1 MESLPILLP
10 EEIEEFGDLIA
21 SYPQKLF
28 EEQAHILFAL
38 PDSKIRASLITILPA
53 TKNTGFMKEI
63 RASLKDVDP
72 DVRVAAIKALLGFG
86 EIRLLN
92 QETSMLRDPIE
103 RVRLTTAQVIA
114 QHGNAAALEILKNVI
129 TDPNETDTVKTGVI
143 GGLGMAENAESLAI
157 LVSVLDSQSE
167 FIREAENAL
176 IIRTSKRDIN
186 QLIEIFKDAE
196 PQLREKLIPVLRKQG
211 SKAEPANLEILK
223 DEVASLRP
231 FLIRILE
238 ETGYIDEAKRRLS
251 NRDVETRREAAQ
263 MLSLLD
269 TLPAFRGL
277 VLAAKD
283 PDQEVRVCVVRALE
297 KLNSSQSRDILEN
310 LKSDPDNR
318 VRKYTHWALE
328 RLDSLA
334 ME

>member
-10 EEIEEFGDLIA
+10 DEIEEFGSLIA
-21 SYPQKLF
+21 SYPEKLF
-28 EEQAHILFAL
+28 EEKAKTLFAL

-53 TKNTGFMKEI
+53 IKNTGFMKEI
-63 RASLKDVDP
+63 RSSLKDVDP

-103 RVRLTTAQVIA
+103 RVRFATAEVIA
-114 QHGNAAALEILKNVI
+114 RHGNAASLEVLKSVI
-129 TDPNETDTVKTGVI
+129 GDPNENDAVKTGII
-143 GGLGMAENAESLAI
+143 GGMGMASTAESITI
-157 LVSVLDSQSE
+157 LVGVLDSQNE
-167 FIREAENAL
+167 FLKEAENAL
-176 IIRTSKRDIN
+176 ANRTSKRDIN

-196 PQLREKLIPVLRKQG
+196 PQLREKLIPVFKRQG
-211 SKAEPANLEILK
+211 VKAEPAILEILK

-251 NRDVETRREAAQ
+251 NRNVETRREAAQ

-283 PDQEVRVCVVRALE
+283 PDQEVRVRVVRALE

-310 LKSDPDNR
+310 LKNDPDNR

-334 ME
+334 LE